1 MDREAVI
8 RSQCRLPQVPGAHG
22 DAPPQKVALAH
33 VLHDRSGG
41 SCCQSG
47 AAALKSGEQK
57 GVWSPRRPPAV
68 NDRLMG
74 SMRATKSP
82 QTPGFKVLPITKN
95 KTSGPREA

>member
-1 MDREAVI
+1 MCCMTV
-8 RSQCRLPQVPGAHG
+8 QVVP
-22 DAPPQKVALAH
+22 
-33 VLHDRSGG
+33 
-41 SCCQSG
+41 
-47 AAALKSGEQK
+47 AADLVPLLSRVEQK